1 MESPILNLQ
10 ERLQKLIDQYTADK
24 KAMEE
29 LKLQYAQLR
38 DENLQLMTQIEDYSK
53 LLQETEAGFKSLKTE
68 HEQLQNTHKEMQN
81 MLFGIENFA
90 DDAIKKIDDIFP
102 KLEESE

>member
-1 MESPILNLQ
+1 MESPIVNLQ

-29 LKLQYAQLR
+29 LKKQHAQLR
-38 DENLQLMTQIEDYSK
+38 EENVQLMAQIEDYTK
-53 LLQETEAGFKSLKTE
+53 LLSETDKSFKE
-68 HEQLQNTHKEMQN
+68 LQAEHKELKEKQNEMQS

-102 KLEESE
+102 KLEQSE